1 MGKITSI
8 AFEPLAKS
16 YMFSTIAFKFG
27 INKMYIG
34 FFSLFFYQCLHL
46 YRNKET
52 FTFYETFLIHPFI
65 NEPLV
70 HKTSRGKDMH
80 VF

>member
-34 FFSLFFYQCLHL
+34 FFSLFFINVYTSIGIKKLLHFMRL
-46 YRNKET
+46 
-52 FTFYETFLIHPFI
+52 F
-65 NEPLV
+65 
-70 HKTSRGKDMH
+70 
-80 VF
+80 